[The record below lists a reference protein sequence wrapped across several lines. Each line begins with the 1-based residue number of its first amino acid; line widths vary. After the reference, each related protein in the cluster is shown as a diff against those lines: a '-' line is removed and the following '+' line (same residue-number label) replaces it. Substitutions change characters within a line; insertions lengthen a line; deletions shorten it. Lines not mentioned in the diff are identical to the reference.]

1 MTSSSTPGDGAIN
14 LLEKYTTLNR
24 SMDDAR
30 RENAKIQAEMESI
43 RLEIEKLQSQR
54 VEMKA
59 PTKQAQDE
67 TASLHTRVND
77 ALDEY
82 NKLEQRHS
90 QALLNKTEACR
101 QLQFTKSYIDSSRLD
116 FLQQSRDFRTT
127 CKRMRLSA
135 SAVGEES
142 ATSMA
147 FLEHHHVTV
156 DWTNDTQDTTDNGD
170 LEQAIQAHAQ
180 CKQERDEAQ
189 RTLEAVRAR
198 EEAASIKSSSRESQ
212 KNKLLAQVER
222 VRRETTDCEHQ
233 LRDLDQQTK
242 EAREMAHNYEKDVN
256 RRMSS
261 NSNRGRGLPPSYEAA
276 PPSVTPNTM
285 PSGHGPPQ
293 NPYAAAR
300 NASSRSRAP
309 PRNTQQS
316 VGRSNWDANE
326 AQPHLMNRRRLG
338 FTNRQF
344 GSTALDIISGRETEQ
359 DDDGH
364 GAGSPPGRQS
374 MAYQQTN
381 STRAA
386 AAVSSSVN
394 LDISDSDDD
403 DDEDLFSGPVFLK
416 K

>member
-59 PTKQAQDE
+59 QTKQAQDE

-242 EAREMAHNYEKDVN
+242 EAREMAHNYEK
-256 RRMSS
+256 
-261 NSNRGRGLPPSYEAA
+261 GK
-276 PPSVTPNTM
+276 
-285 PSGHGPPQ
+285 
-293 NPYAAAR
+293 
-300 NASSRSRAP
+300 
-309 PRNTQQS
+309 
-316 VGRSNWDANE
+316 
-326 AQPHLMNRRRLG
+326 
-338 FTNRQF
+338 FT
-344 GSTALDIISGRETEQ
+344 
-359 DDDGH
+359 
-364 GAGSPPGRQS
+364 
-374 MAYQQTN
+374 TN
-381 STRAA
+381 SCRLH
-386 AAVSSSVN
+386 V
-394 LDISDSDDD
+394 
-403 DDEDLFSGPVFLK
+403 LFVYETHTFCCCSYMLQT
-416 K
+416 